1 MHVDVVVA
9 AANAKKHVLC
19 EKPPAANP
27 AELAA
32 MFKACRDNGVQF
44 MDGTLLSHGPRVAA
58 VKAAAARL
66 GGIRRVTACFNF
78 NGGPAFETGNVR
90 AQKQLEPYGC
100 LGDVGWHCIRYM
112 LHLLDGAEPT
122 DITARKLKQTA
133 EGVPLDFS
141 AEMLFPG
148 DVSASLYCSF
158 NAGHQT
164 TMSVH
169 CRDGF
174 VSLDDFNVPF
184 CNAECDGGTRF
195 TVSRNASESPAG
207 QRMYR
212 EHKETVEVAG
222 EPCLFQETQ
231 MMRRIAHIARTGAV
245 EEQWFDLTEKTFA
258 VVDRCLKASEQ

>member
-44 MDGTLLSHGPRVAA
+44 MDGTMLSHGARIVA
-58 VKAAAARL
+58 VKEALKGL
-66 GGIRRVTACFNF
+66 GPVRRITSCFNF
-78 NGGPAFETGNVR
+78 NGGPEFEAGNVR
-90 AQKQLEPYGC
+90 MQKQLEPYGC
-100 LGDVGWHCIRYM
+100 LGDVGWYCVRYM

-122 DITARKLKQTA
+122 DITARKIKQTA

-158 NAGHQT
+158 IAADQS
-164 TMSVH
+164 TMTVH

-174 VSLDDFNVPF
+174 VTFDDFTLPF
-184 CNAECDGGTRF
+184 CNAELAASTRF
-195 TVSRNASESPAG
+195 TVSRNFCDSVAG
-207 QRMYR
+207 QRYYS
-212 EHKETVEVAG
+212 EKKETVEVAG
-222 EPCLFQETQ
+222 ESCFFQETQ